1 MLSLAIGAITE
12 ASGGPFLV
20 LRRGSTLLS
29 GPPQLSLSVSGS
41 AERSVPLVELPDLA
55 VPEPSRSSH
64 DRLRAALRR
73 RGVQVYRGLV
83 RASDLASPAGATGAP
98 RARLRLSARAAG
110 EQASAEFQPIP
121 SGRGPLSFAF
131 ASCFYG
137 HSRSS
142 ASFGSSLER
151 ALRSSQ
157 SRGHPIDF
165 SLLAG
170 DNLYVDI
177 APDQE
182 RYAAD
187 SGAYEETAERYAS
200 YFLEEQ
206 RLGSALRAGP
216 TLFTYDDHEL
226 WNDYPFPSA
235 WLSRSSAPHAQTW
248 ANASCAGIDTFQH
261 SLNPRTPGLN
271 RSYALEMGGFDFYV
285 ADTRTE
291 RSRDRLM
298 SDARWGE
305 LCAWLERGERPKV
318 LVLGQPLWQEGESK
332 TLFVTGDHNL
342 AYYARQYGELCA
354 ALARCRWDV
363 LVLAGD
369 VHFSRLLQLRLG
381 PSGALRVHELVCS
394 PAEHIPSTGATIGHY
409 LSGGGLRSQG
419 RTEVELGDGPGLRVD
434 PRHRLERELYRMGTG
449 CPNTYALV
457 TLERVGDARA
467 DVWARFVDHRNPSV
481 APPRPEPGA
490 PAYAGPSEFAPAH
503 FSLRRR

>member
-1 MLSLAIGAITE
+1 MLSIAIGAVTE

-20 LRRGSTLLS
+20 LRRASTLLAS
-29 GPPQLSLSVSGS
+29 PPEVRLSVSGS
-41 AERSVPLVELPDLA
+41 TQKALSLVELPDPSY
-55 VPEPSRSSH
+55 PE
-64 DRLRAALRR
+64 LRAALRR
-73 RGVQVYRGLV
+73 RGVQVYRGVLS
-83 RASDLASPAGATGAP
+83 AADLAGRSGVH
-98 RARLRLSARAAG
+98 ARLRVLAAG
-110 EQASAEFQPIP
+110 EESTADVRPIP

-142 ASFGSSLER
+142 ASFGGSLER

-165 SLLAG
+165 TLLAG

-182 RYAAD
+182 RFPVET
-187 SGAYEETAERYAS
+187 GAYDEIAERYLS
-200 YFLEEQ
+200 YFLAEQ
-206 RLGSALRAGP
+206 RLAPALRAGP

-235 WLSRSSAPHAQTW
+235 WLSRSSGPHAASW
-248 ANASCAGIDTFQH
+248 VRASCAGIDTFQH

-271 RSYALEMGGFDFYV
+271 RSYELEMGGFDFFV

-291 RSRDRLM
+291 RSADRLM
-298 SDARWGE
+298 SDARWAA
-305 LCAWLERGERPKV
+305 LSAWLVRGERPKV

-342 AYYARQYGELCA
+342 AYYARQYAELCA

-409 LSGGGLRSQG
+409 LSGSGLRSQG
-419 RTEVELGDGPGLRVD
+419 RTEVELGDGPGLRID

-457 TLERVGDARA
+457 SLERIGDSRV
-467 DVWARFVDHRNPSV
+467 DVWARFVDHRGSAV
-481 APPRPEPGA
+481 TSPRLEPGA
-490 PAYAGPSEFAPAH
+490 SRYAGPAEFAPAN